1 MGWVDSCQLHDLRD
15 GSSGCFRIPKA
26 ILTQVY
32 HFVCIFLCC
41 LQTELSQTG
50 LLFLG
55 SKRAAALFKPCYFLF
70 FCAADGPS
78 KGCCSMLHMAK
89 GVAFWRALHASQS
102 ATSQRKVKTCWFCE
116 IWLRPRECNCSSSPS
131 DSDSNYIESSFPVI
145 RLALRVMTYH

>member
-15 GSSGCFRIPKA
+15 GSSGSFRIPKA

-41 LQTELSQTG
+41 LQTELSQTDSCFSDLNMQRPYSNLVIFYSSV
-50 LLFLG
+50 LLTVQARLLLY
-55 SKRAAALFKPCYFLF
+55 AAY
-70 FCAADGPS
+70 G
-78 KGCCSMLHMAK
+78 K